1 MGHNKYIISLK
12 YWESKLLE
20 CYLLSLTVSQK
31 GHPAM
36 FPIYIIYSL
45 FHICSRAATSG
56 NPPRCPVVHSSS
68 PSTCQTHFYDAKS
81 LYSFFSSS
89 AQIYFPFFSPPFS
102 LLSRANLN
110 SMENTHTHIQGWE
123 ISRACHFTFTF
134 EPFSWRSH
142 PGWLTE
148 TVQRQGWTRM
158 VRRRWKQE
166 SRRRRRQ
173 VYMYLL
179 QFGELVWWPSDPW
192 NPSFKNLN
200 FRWVW

>member
-20 CYLLSLTVSQK
+20 CYLLSQSRKDILLCSQYISYIPSFISAREPPLQETHQGVQSLTV
-31 GHPAM
+31 PALQPVRHTFVM
-36 FPIYIIYSL
+36 PNPSIHFSPLWHKYI
-45 FHICSRAATSG
+45 
-56 NPPRCPVVHSSS
+56 
-68 PSTCQTHFYDAKS
+68 
-81 LYSFFSSS
+81 
-89 AQIYFPFFSPPFS
+89 FPFFH
-102 LLSRANLN
+102 LLSLFYQGQTWTPWKTH
-110 SMENTHTHIQGWE
+110 THTHIQGRE

-158 VRRRWKQE
+158 VRCRWRQE

-192 NPSFKNLN
+192 NPSFKN
-200 FRWVW
+200 